1 MEANMFQVI
10 PENFFVPLASPNKA
24 IYWECLIKLFSVMN
38 HQLSFGVERDILV
51 QELQYYFDQEQALA
65 IEEEEFDGKN
75 SRDKANWMLRRLEY
89 YGWIEIE
96 TDKSYVQRAGFQEY
110 AVKMIKTLLEIEEG
124 KQIEYQGY
132 IYTIYSLVRSNT
144 DNPGIVLL
152 SILENTD
159 MLITGLKN
167 LNSGIKHYI
176 DELTKYRTPAEIMD
190 VLFNDYI
197 ENIVDK
203 AYHRLLTSD
212 NVSKFRPEIVERLES
227 KSRNKAY
234 IEKAGAELAAIR
246 EVSKEQA
253 QELVYQYIHD
263 IISAF
268 QNMDDILAEIN
279 RKNTQYQKAAINR
292 AKFYLI
298 GGEDVRGQLK
308 EILSEINEK
317 INAKGMELGGIY
329 RISFLDEMI
338 RIYSSGVL
346 DEKSLF
352 VPIEGKKE
360 FKPVE
365 LLNELPD
372 AKLRQEKLK
381 KMMEKMERVLNP
393 EKINLYVLDCLQ
405 GRGRMMASELPL
417 ATTEDFV
424 YLIYIRLYGQRKN
437 MKYAVEAGKDVEVNG
452 YRFRDYTIHK
462 KEERDGLF
470 RGNAAKG

>member
-1 MEANMFQVI
+1 MFQVI
-10 PENFFVPLASPNKA
+10 PENFFIPLASPNKA

-152 SILENTD
+152 SIFENTD

-393 EKINLYVLDCLQ
+393 DKINLYVLDCLQ
-405 GRGRMMASELPL
+405 GRGRGFPS
-417 ATTEDFV
+417 V
-424 YLIYIRLYGQRKN
+424 
-437 MKYAVEAGKDVEVNG
+437 
-452 YRFRDYTIHK
+452 
-462 KEERDGLF
+462 
-470 RGNAAKG
+470 